1 MLDTSE
7 ITTSDIKDIFVLPV
21 LAAANIS
28 FWLYCTRFI
37 TLKYKSI
44 SVISEFYLWD
54 WGNSPE
60 SKKEN
65 IKKVSNKW
73 RQKLLMKPLKDKN
86 SKSPIW

>member
-1 MLDTSE
+1 MLGTSE
-7 ITTSDIKDIFVLPV
+7 ISAFGLKDIFVLRV

-65 IKKVSNKW
+65 IKKS
-73 RQKLLMKPLKDKN
+73 LK
-86 SKSPIW
+86 